1 MGVWLVLLLA
11 VGGTTVSG
19 FAQTNTQPVNQSDA
33 QRRLDERAPI
43 WLKAFNVTG
52 IGIADIENGEIAWT
66 AFYGDQVPPRPAR
79 ERKDTQQRRLSDQ
92 DLHGRPCLAVGI
104 GWEAIFGRIDC
115 RILDRSR
122 CKRQRMEQ
130 AINTSSLP
138 LSPNRPPQLAVP
150 DEERAAISMINP
162 LYGAITMNKGID
174 P

>member
-52 IGIADIENGEIAWT
+52 IGIAYIEKWENCLDGLLRRS
-66 AFYGDQVPPRPAR
+66 GSPRPAR
-79 ERKDTQQRRLSDQ
+79 ERKDTLQRRLSDQ
-92 DLHGRPCLAVGI
+92 DHHGRHYLAVGI

-115 RILDRSR
+115 RILDRS
-122 CKRQRMEQ
+122 
-130 AINTSSLP
+130 
-138 LSPNRPPQLAVP
+138 
-150 DEERAAISMINP
+150 
-162 LYGAITMNKGID
+162 
-174 P
+174 